1 VTFTSFKFLLIF
13 PLLVGIYYV
22 LPQRCRVLFLL
33 IASYAF
39 VGLTSVRAAAAMAV
53 ATIFTFLAGKYAG
66 DTGSQQ
72 RSYFAFLA
80 TISILTLCL
89 CFFKITAVLPL
100 GRFGRLA
107 APLGLSYYTF
117 KLMSYVIDVYWGK
130 IEPARNFTEFATAI
144 AFFPQIAA
152 GPIQRPADFLSQLPP
167 TQTALWMGLSRMA
180 WGMGKKLLIADN
192 LAPTVGYIFSHTHTL
207 HGASLL
213 AGFYLFPLQMY
224 ADFSAL
230 TDIALGL
237 GLIFGIVGPENFNRP
252 FTASSIS
259 DFWRRWHMSLTNWL
273 ADYVFTPLR
282 MATRSAGSAGLALSI
297 TINMLAVG
305 LWHGFTLGYLVFG
318 ALNAAYLV
326 GDVLTAR
333 RRTQFFKANPT
344 FDRPGTWAG
353 WLLTAHLFCL
363 AMVFF
368 RANHVGDALR
378 LLAGMWSGLGTLS
391 SDPASLAAATGT
403 QTLLI
408 GLAGYAI
415 LELAER
421 FRPDLWWRRIE
432 GTTPPWVYW
441 SVRLA
446 IATCVLAG
454 IFLVTI
460 RQGGHDSPFL
470 YQVF

>member
-1 VTFTSFKFLLIF
+1 MTFTSFKFLLIF
-13 PLLVGIYYV
+13 PLIVGLYYA
-22 LPQRCRVLFLL
+22 LPQRCRLLFLL
-33 IASYAF
+33 ITSYVFVAF
-39 VGLTSVRAAAAMAV
+39 TSVRAAAALV
-53 ATIFTFLAGKYAG
+53 AATAFTYAAAKYAG
-66 DTGSQQ
+66 DTTSEKKAH
-72 RSYFAFLA
+72 SAFVFA
-80 TISILTLCL
+80 ISLLTLYL
-89 CFFKITAVLPL
+89 IFFKVTAALPL
-100 GRFGRLA
+100 GRFGHMA

-117 KLMSYVIDVYWGK
+117 KLISYVIDVYWGK
-130 IEPARNFTEFATAI
+130 IEPTHDFTGFATSI
-144 AFFPQIAA
+144 AFFPQITA
-152 GPIQRPADFLSQLPP
+152 GPIQRTADFLSQLPP
-167 TQTALWMGLSRMA
+167 QRPALWLGLSRMA
-180 WGMGKKLLIADN
+180 WGMGKKILIADN
-192 LAPTVGYIFSHTHTL
+192 LAPTVGYVFSHTHTL
-207 HGASLL
+207 HGPSLL

-237 GLIFGIVGPENFNRP
+237 GLIFDIIGPENFNRP
-252 FTASSIS
+252 FTATSIS

-318 ALNAAYLV
+318 TLNAAYLV
-326 GDVLTAR
+326 GDVLTSR
-333 RRTQFFKANPT
+333 RRAAFYKANPVYDT
-344 FDRPGTWAG
+344 VGSYAG

-368 RANHVGDALR
+368 RANRIGDAIR
-378 LLAGMWSGLGTLS
+378 LLAHIPSGFGT
-391 SDPASLAAATGT
+391 PAADLTSLAAATGT
-403 QTLLI
+403 QALLI
-408 GLAGYAI
+408 GLAGYVL

-421 FRPDLWWRRIE
+421 FRPDLWWTRIE
-432 GTTPPWVYW
+432 STTPPWIHW
-441 SVRLA
+441 PVRFA
-446 IATCVLAG
+446 IGTCVLAA

>member
-13 PLLVGIYYV
+13 PLIVGLYYAI
-22 LPQRCRVLFLL
+22 PERCRVLFLL
-33 IASYAF
+33 
-39 VGLTSVRAAAAMAV
+39 LTSYVFVALTSIRAAAALAA
-53 ATIFTFLAGKYAG
+53 ATIFTYVAAKYASG
-66 DTGSQQ
+66 TTKKSHNV
-72 RSYFAFLA
+72 FVF
-80 TISILTLCL
+80 TIGALTLYL
-89 CFFKITAVLPL
+89 IFFKITAALPL
-100 GRFGRLA
+100 GRFAHLA

-130 IEPARNFTEFATAI
+130 IEPTRDFTGFATAI
-144 AFFPQIAA
+144 AFFPQITA
-152 GPIQRPADFLSQLPP
+152 GPIQRPADFLSQLP
-167 TQTALWMGLSRMA
+167 TARTALWMGLSRIA

-192 LAPTVGYIFSHTHTL
+192 LAPTVGYVFSHTHTL
-207 HGASLL
+207 HGPSLL

-237 GLIFGIVGPENFNRP
+237 GLIFGIIGPENFNRP
-252 FTASSIS
+252 FTATSIT

-297 TINMLAVG
+297 TLNMLAVG
-305 LWHGFTLGYLVFG
+305 LWHGFTFGYLIFG

-326 GDVLTAR
+326 GDVLTSR
-333 RRTQFFKANPT
+333 RRTTYFKAHPEHSII
-344 FDRPGTWAG
+344 GSYAG

-368 RANHVGDALR
+368 RANHISDAFRLVAHLTSGFGTPASDLR
-378 LLAGMWSGLGTLS
+378 TLAG
-391 SDPASLAAATGT
+391 ATGT
-403 QTLLI
+403 QALAIGLI
-408 GLAGYAI
+408 GYAF

-421 FRPDLWWRRIE
+421 YRPDIWWTRIE
-432 GTTPPWVYW
+432 STTPPWIHW
-441 SVRLA
+441 PVRFA
-446 IATCVLAG
+446 IATCVLAA
-454 IFLVTI
+454 IFSATI
-460 RQGGHDSPFL
+460 RQVSHDSPFL